1 MSSISQEIS
10 PKQTAS
16 PQRLSAPRV
25 PMLSESD
32 ALEFHRIILDHQNED
47 TIHWLF
53 TIAETVSFDAAKT
66 TFGCPLLETLIEL
79 GLLGKS
85 ANEIFSYFHV
95 QLYKGMVFVSDYT
108 LPQGTPHDLVMPI
121 GPSSKFLETITIRKK
136 VDSALD
142 LGCGC
147 GLQTLFLAVHSRLV
161 TATDINP
168 RCLTLTALNARLN
181 NIHNIEL
188 LEGSYFEPVHGRKFD
203 LIVSNAP
210 YVITPDKTQIYRD
223 AKGSGDQA
231 ILNVIRQIPGFLND
245 GGYAH
250 VLATWLHKK
259 RQAPEETIHAAVKQL
274 PVDTLLVY
282 ERSFS
287 PIQYAKEW
295 VYDDIQ
301 RGTLPFYWTWL
312 QWASWYQ
319 RMGMERFAFGSVT
332 MRMRAGK
339 ANWFRTET
347 AQQIAG
353 ESAGGHIHQL
363 FLAGDHEL
371 NPPDLWETK
380 LISSHLEVKK
390 DEKGEVRRIQM
401 KESLVMP
408 IKVSPFVGQVIGH
421 FDGSRTLRQAWEK
434 AISEEIAVPEKE
446 ADVLP
451 ILLTLVNNG
460 YLTIA

>member
-1 MSSISQEIS
+1 MRSTNQ
-10 PKQTAS
+10 QTAS
-16 PQRLSAPRV
+16 LKRLSAP
-25 PMLSESD
+25 PTPTLND
-32 ALEFHRIILDHQNED
+32 NALPELRQIILNGREGEA
-47 TIHWLF
+47 IHRLF
-53 TIAETVSFDAAKT
+53 GIAETISKQAAEDL
-66 TFGCPLLETLIEL
+66 FGNSLFENLIEAR
-79 GLLGKS
+79 LLGEEKHK
-85 ANEIFSYFHV
+85 IFSYFHI
-95 QLYKGMVFVSDYT
+95 QTYKGLVFLSDYS
-108 LPQGTPHDLVMPI
+108 LPQGIPHDFVLPV
-121 GPSSKFLETITIRKK
+121 GSSGRYLEAITIRKE

-147 GLQTLFLAVHSRLV
+147 GFQTLFLAIHSRLV

-181 NIHNIEL
+181 DIHNIEL

-203 LIVSNAP
+203 LIVSNTP

-231 ILNVIRQIPGFLND
+231 VLNVIWQIPDFLND

-259 RQAPEETIHAAVKQL
+259 RQVPEEPIHATVKHL

-282 ERSFS
+282 EQSFS
-287 PIQYAKEW
+287 PIQYANDW
-295 VYDDIQ
+295 VYDDIP
-301 RGTLPFYWTWL
+301 RGTPLFYWTWF
-312 QWASWYQ
+312 QWVLWYR

-332 MRMRAGK
+332 MRMRSGK
-339 ANWFRTET
+339 VNRFRTET
-347 AQQIAG
+347 AWQIAG

-371 NPPDLWETK
+371 HLLDLWETK
-380 LISSHLEVKK
+380 LIPSHLEVKK

-401 KESLVMP
+401 KESLVLP

-421 FDGSRTLRQAWEK
+421 FDGRRTLRQAWEK
-434 AISEEIAVPEKE
+434 AMEEEIAIPEKE
-446 ADVLP
+446 ADALP